1 MGGHPHRG
9 KFYRGL
15 RLTGSLRILHAV
27 VGHLPVGVNSLSIMP
42 VRCRCRRI
50 GCSKGSNTTI
60 CLAGRLDASGAPL
73 VGQGLEHDN
82 ILMEARR

>member
-1 MGGHPHRG
+1 MGGHPHRA
-9 KFYRGL
+9 KFYREL

-42 VRCRCRRI
+42 VRYRCRRI
-50 GCSKGSNTTI
+50 SCSKGSNITI
-60 CLAGRLDASGAPL
+60 CLAERLDASSAPL